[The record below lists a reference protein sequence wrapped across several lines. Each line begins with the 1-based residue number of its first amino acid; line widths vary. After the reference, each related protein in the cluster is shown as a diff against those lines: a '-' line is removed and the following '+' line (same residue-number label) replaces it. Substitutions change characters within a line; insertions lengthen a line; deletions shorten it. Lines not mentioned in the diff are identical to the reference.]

1 MQGPAPDP
9 AAGTDRHRLT
19 VVYNPVKVDDLDGA
33 KELVAAAA
41 AQHGWETPRWVE
53 TTEDEPGER
62 QAREAVEAG
71 AHVVASL
78 GGDGT
83 VRAVA
88 AALVG
93 TDVALGLLPGGTGN
107 LLARNLGLPV
117 DSLESAVDALLTGSD
132 RRIDVG
138 FVTAQGGTADAQD
151 EMARSEEWVG
161 DEARGAGATA
171 PARSGSAA
179 TSESSPVSTSE
190 GSPVA
195 TPESSPVATPESSP
209 VATAE
214 SSSSGT
220 GDDSE
225 LVFLVMTGLGL
236 DGEVM
241 AETNESVKAAVGW
254 VAYVLAGVKR
264 LAGRG
269 FSVKVS
275 TADGSVTRHAR
286 TVVVGNCG
294 TLQGGVELLPDAR
307 VDDGVLDSVVVAP
320 NGPVGWASVL
330 ADIATRHRAGHG
342 RLERLRG
349 PRITVEARRPVE
361 AEVDGEAIGPRRR
374 LDIRVEPDSLVV
386 RGG

>member
-1 MQGPAPDP
+1 MQGPGPDSADD
-9 AAGTDRHRLT
+9 AARRRLT
-19 VVYNPVKVDDLDGA
+19 VVYHPVKVDDLDGA
-33 KELVAAAA
+33 KELLAAAA
-41 AQHGWETPRWVE
+41 ARHGWETPRWVE
-53 TTEDEPGER
+53 TTEDEPGQR

-138 FVTAQGGTADAQD
+138 FVTARGGTADAQD
-151 EMARSEEWVG
+151 EEARSEEWVG

-171 PARSGSAA
+171 AAGSGSAA
-179 TSESSPVSTSE
+179 ASDSSAAATAESR
-190 GSPVA
+190 PVA
-195 TPESSPVATPESSP
+195 TAESSP

-269 FSVKVS
+269 FSVTVS
-275 TADGSVTRHAR
+275 TDEGSITRHAR
-286 TVVVGNCG
+286 AVVVGNCG
-294 TLQGGVELLPDAR
+294 TLQGGIELLPDAR
-307 VDDGVLDSVVVAP
+307 VDDGILDSVVVAP
-320 NGPVGWASVL
+320 KGPVGWVSVL
-330 ADIATRHRAGHG
+330 ADVATRHRAGHG
-342 RLERLRG
+342 RLDRLRG
-349 PRITVEARRPVE
+349 ARLTVEARRPVE

-374 LDIRVEPDSLVV
+374 LDIRVEPESLVV